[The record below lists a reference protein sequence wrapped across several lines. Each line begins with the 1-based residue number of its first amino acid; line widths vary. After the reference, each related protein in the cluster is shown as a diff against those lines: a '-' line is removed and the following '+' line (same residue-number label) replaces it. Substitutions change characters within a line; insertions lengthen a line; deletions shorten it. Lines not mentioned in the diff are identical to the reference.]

1 MGSKRGMLEGRN
13 LEAHQWRGCPGRLG
27 RRCAGCRSCNPS
39 VTRAA
44 SSASGTRVWSPSTTP
59 CQWWTGASCPR
70 PYEAPRACPSPT
82 GLSACTRS
90 DAYRALQRR
99 GNRSRCS
106 RRVSR
111 STGKRLC
118 HSRHR
123 RRSNAHLVAEW
134 DLLGAKGGLAGKGG
148 RMMQSS
154 PAKLSPTSLRSFAR
168 DLSIAGC
175 IFAVS
180 GSQSSPGIMAI
191 CSGAQPCCRPSES
204 AAVSPSRACR
214 RDFFCVIACASSLC
228 TGERAGWP
236 GYGKGSGSVTRPTR
250 RQPASE
256 YRTAGE
262 HTGHW
267 PADDAWPGYG
277 KGCTHWPGYGRGWTG
292 YGNGWPGYGRGW
304 TRLAAHTWGRVRN
317 FWSSLNANAAR
328 GLPGAEYKCQCRRQA
343 SPPPTA
349 EHCEKTQTERCSKK
363 KEFFSRLTPGWTP
376 CLRSTPSEGWGTSW
390 KDGRTRSSE
399 AECMHED
406 GVPAPGAAGQ
416 GIACH
421 VQRVA
426 TCLGVP
432 RPRRFLCSLPRP
444 RRFLCRACARARV
457 AARCMPAVSHA
468 CGPQKWENGLTG
480 RGSID
485 KMKELLTASGA
496 WPPSKESVPEEWE
509 DALLIRFFIGFKR
522 NCDNAAD
529 AFQKML
535 QWREDNDVNEIRKKV
550 SRVNAASACLRAV
563 RDSSAYVYSRCRFWA
578 DWSRSSSRAT
588 RRCTAST
595 RSSKPALVHSRE

>member
-1 MGSKRGMLEGRN
+1 M
-13 LEAHQWRGCPGRLG
+13 
-27 RRCAGCRSCNPS
+27 
-39 VTRAA
+39 TRAA

-70 PYEAPRACPSPT
+70 PYGAPRAYPSPT

-90 DAYRALQRR
+90 GAHHCIQCR

-106 RRVSR
+106 RRVFR
-111 STGKRLC
+111 NTGKRLC
-118 HSRHR
+118 HIR
-123 RRSNAHLVAEW
+123 RRTSNAHLVAGW
-134 DLLGAKGGLAGKGG
+134 DLWGAKGGLAGKGR
-148 RMMQSS
+148 RMLRRS

-292 YGNGWPGYGRGW
+292 YGNGWPGYGKGW
-304 TRLAAHTWGRVRN
+304 TRLAAHTWMRVRN
-317 FWSSLNANAAR
+317 FWSGLNANAAR

-349 EHCEKTQTERCSKK
+349 DHSEKTK
-363 KEFFSRLTPGWTP
+363 
-376 CLRSTPSEGWGTSW
+376 
-390 KDGRTRSSE
+390 
-399 AECMHED
+399 MVH
-406 GVPAPGAAGQ
+406 
-416 GIACH
+416 
-421 VQRVA
+421 
-426 TCLGVP
+426 
-432 RPRRFLCSLPRP
+432 RR
-444 RRFLCRACARARV
+444 
-457 AARCMPAVSHA
+457 
-468 CGPQKWENGLTG
+468 N
-480 RGSID
+480 
-485 KMKELLTASGA
+485 
-496 WPPSKESVPEEWE
+496 
-509 DALLIRFFIGFKR
+509 
-522 NCDNAAD
+522 
-529 AFQKML
+529 
-535 QWREDNDVNEIRKKV
+535 
-550 SRVNAASACLRAV
+550 
-563 RDSSAYVYSRCRFWA
+563 
-578 DWSRSSSRAT
+578 
-588 RRCTAST
+588 
-595 RSSKPALVHSRE
+595 